1 MCLRGG
7 SGKKG
12 IEERRGRA
20 GGVGVIGDEEGSGA
34 VVSVMS
40 EVSVMSAEGRWE
52 RGGRGIVMGGRA

>member
-1 MCLRGG
+1 M
-7 SGKKG
+7 
-12 IEERRGRA
+12 
-20 GGVGVIGDEEGSGA
+20 GVIGDEEGSGA